1 MSKNKGKQIH
11 SQKKTFPVQNQK
23 NEVKVS
29 TPGNSSRIWMLV
41 LAGITFLC
49 FYNTLK
55 NGFVNWDDD
64 KNFLE
69 HPAIQNLTK
78 AEFWEATRYIF
89 TNNVIGNY
97 NPLAN
102 WTFAIEKI
110 WFGFEQPKYWHLN
123 NVILH
128 LICVLIVFKIGVKLG
143 LNILSSFLLAL
154 LFSIHPM
161 RVESVAWITERKD
174 VLFGAFYLGALYQ
187 YIAWVKDNK
196 TIRWVFIYT
205 FFILSLFSKIQ
216 AVSLPLSLLAVDYF
230 MRDKLNWGNVFS
242 KIPLFLLSAFFGIL
256 GVYFLK
262 EYGSIE
268 NAASGTDFNFFHRLF
283 IGAYSFTVYLV
294 KFIFPYRMSPL
305 YPYPSEIPWYFYT
318 SMIILPIVLYVL
330 WWTFKNKHKAFFFG
344 IIFFIVNII
353 FLLQIVGAGQ
363 GFIADRFSYIAYF
376 GLFFIPVYYLES
388 ALQKYHDKKNILY
401 GVMGLFL
408 LVYGF
413 MTIKQNKIWENSGT
427 LWSHVLKYYENTTT
441 PYGNRANYYRDNGMY
456 KEAMADYNKSI
467 ALKDEQP
474 QAYNSRAR
482 LFFTVAKGKDTLL
495 LALRDYNK
503 AIEYSPKDGEFYT
516 NRGATYAR
524 LGDINKAIDDLTKG
538 IELKPDHSVAYLNR
552 SIMYQQINR
561 QDLALKDID
570 KYLNLKP
577 KDADMWYE
585 KGRVHRILSQNPQAL
600 EAYNKAI
607 SIDDKKGLYFYE
619 RSKTFFLLG
628 DPARAKTDFQK
639 AIQLQFQIPSGDTYP
654 ATLGI

>member
-1 MSKNKGKQIH
+1 MSKKKGKEVI
-11 SQKKTFPVQNQK
+11 SQKKTRPVQNK
-23 NEVKVS
+23 IGDAHITESNNKS
-29 TPGNSSRIWMLV
+29 WIWMIL
-41 LAGITFLC
+41 LTGITLFC

-69 HPAIQNLTK
+69 HPAIQNLTR
-78 AEFWEATRYIF
+78 ADFWEATKYIF

-102 WTFAIEKI
+102 WTFAIEKV

-128 LICVLIVFKIGVKLG
+128 SICVLLVFKIGHKLG
-143 LNILSSFLLAL
+143 LNLLSSFLLAL

-174 VLFGAFYLGALYQ
+174 VLFGVFYLGAMYQ
-187 YIAWVKDNK
+187 YISWVKDNK
-196 TIRWVFIYT
+196 NIRWVFIYL

-230 MRDKLNWGNVFS
+230 LRDKLNWGHVFS
-242 KIPLFLLSAFFGIL
+242 KIPLFLLSTFFGIL

-268 NAASGTDFNFFHRLF
+268 NATSGTDYNFIQRLF
-283 IGAYSFTVYLV
+283 IGAFSFTIYLV
-294 KFIFPYRMSPL
+294 KFVFPFRMSPL
-305 YPYPSEIPWYFYT
+305 YPYPHEIPWYFYV
-318 SMIILPIVLYVL
+318 SIIILPVVLFGL
-330 WWTFKNKHKAFFFG
+330 WWAYKNKHKAVFFG
-344 IIFFIVNII
+344 LIFFIVNIV
-353 FLLQIVGAGQ
+353 FLLQILAAGQ
-363 GFIADRFSYIAYF
+363 GFIADRFTYIAYL
-376 GLFFIPVYYLES
+376 GLFFIPVYYIES
-388 ALQKYHDKKNILY
+388 AIKKNANKTNVMY
-401 GVMGLFL
+401 GVMAFIL
-408 LVYGF
+408 LVFSY
-413 MTIKQNKIWENSGT
+413 MTIQQNKIWENSAT
-427 LWSHVLKYYENTTT
+427 MWTHVLKYYKNTTT

-467 ALKDEQP
+467 ALKDQQP

-503 AIEYSPKDGEFYT
+503 AIEYSPNDGEFYT

-524 LGDINKAIDDLTKG
+524 LGDLNRAIADLTKG

-561 QDLALKDID
+561 QDLAVKDID
-570 KYLNLKP
+570 KYLQMKP

-600 EAYNKAI
+600 DAYNKAI
-607 SIDDKKGLYFYE
+607 SLNGSKGLFYYE
-619 RSKTFFLLG
+619 RSKTFYLLG
-628 DPARAKTDFQK
+628 DPARAKGDFQK
-639 AIQLQFQIPSGDTYP
+639 AVQLQFQIPPGDTYP
-654 ATLGI
+654 TTLGL